1 MFEFAQAPSRNEPVA
16 VSLIQSCGNQLE
28 IAHVIPQMGIISNS
42 SEEITSLQHNSG
54 LSHMAKPTK
63 RSNPIVLKH
72 GMSIGSNAA
81 ETDDE
86 FVFDCFIRYP
96 PVERCM
102 DVQSPGMIIAGRTG
116 AGKTAI
122 LRYIERNVDHSIE
135 IDPSEMSMS
144 YVSNSDALNF
154 LQTIGA
160 DLDLLFQV
168 LWKHVTCIEFI
179 RLRWSVNDEDK
190 SKKTF
195 ARLIERFFADA
206 RKQKAI
212 QYLRQW
218 EGRFWITM
226 DQNIKEITEKV

>member
-1 MFEFAQAPSRNEPVA
+1 VFEFTQAPSRNEPVA

-86 FVFDCFIRYP
+86 FLFDCFIRYP

-102 DVQSPGMIIAGRTG
+102 DVQSPGMLSPEEPELEKLQFFAT
-116 AGKTAI
+116 
-122 LRYIERNVDHSIE
+122 S
-135 IDPSEMSMS
+135 SEMS
-144 YVSNSDALNF
+144 
-154 LQTIGA
+154 I
-160 DLDLLFQV
+160 
-168 LWKHVTCIEFI
+168 I
-179 RLRWSVNDEDK
+179 RLK
-190 SKKTF
+190 
-195 ARLIERFFADA
+195 
-206 RKQKAI
+206 
-212 QYLRQW
+212 
-218 EGRFWITM
+218 
-226 DQNIKEITEKV
+226 